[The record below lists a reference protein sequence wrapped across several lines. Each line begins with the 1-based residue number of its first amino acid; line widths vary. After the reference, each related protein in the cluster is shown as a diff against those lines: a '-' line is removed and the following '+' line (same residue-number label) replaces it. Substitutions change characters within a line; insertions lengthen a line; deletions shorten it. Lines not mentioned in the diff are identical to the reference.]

1 MAKALG
7 LTAKK
12 IALDLINEPK
22 GIVRLD
28 IDPREI
34 QCLADNI
41 QEVGLLQ
48 PIIVRPDKERYEI
61 VFGHRRF
68 LAHKILEARNI
79 SCIVRHLTDIECAVM
94 RGTENIQRVDLTPIE
109 EAAIYSDLH
118 DNHNLSCDEIGKR
131 MSKSPGI
138 VKRRLD
144 LLRMP
149 PQLQKAIHSRQI
161 TYGVA
166 EALWTIGDIGG
177 IDYYLGFAVE
187 HGVTVAVARTWAK
200 EWKDR
205 KRREESDVAGG
216 RGPTNP
222 LEPRPTYLPCD
233 ICQGPED
240 VTNMQTLH
248 TCKACFQNI
257 RDALS
262 ANPAKIGGE

>member
-1 MAKALG
+1 MAKASA

-12 IALDLINEPK
+12 IALDLIDEPK

-41 QEVGLLQ
+41 KEVGLLQ
-48 PIIVRPDKERYEI
+48 PIIVRPDGERFEI
-61 VFGHRRF
+61 VFGHRRY
-68 LAHKILEARNI
+68 LAHKVLKTGKIA
-79 SCIVRHLTDIECAVM
+79 CIVRRLGDVECAVM
-94 RGTENIQRVDLTPIE
+94 RGTENIQRVDLSPIE

-131 MSKSPGI
+131 MSKSPGV

-161 TYGVA
+161 SYGVA

-187 HGVTVAVARTWAK
+187 HGVTVAVARSWAK

-205 KRREESDVAGG
+205 QRREASDVAGG
-216 RGPTNP
+216 SGPANP

-240 VTNMQTLH
+240 VMNMQTLH
-248 TCKACFQNI
+248 TCKSCSKKL
-257 RDALS
+257 REVLG
-262 ANPAKIGGE
+262 ANPATNGGD